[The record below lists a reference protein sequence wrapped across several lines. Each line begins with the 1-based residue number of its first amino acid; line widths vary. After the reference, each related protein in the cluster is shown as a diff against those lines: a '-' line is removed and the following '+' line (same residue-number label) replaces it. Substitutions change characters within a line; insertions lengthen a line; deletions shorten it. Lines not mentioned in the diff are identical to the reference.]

1 MTTHRTHALTAL
13 AASAA
18 VAMLGGCWST
28 PGSHSAQVR
37 NEARDRYDHAS
48 AQVAYDQARQS
59 FQSGQF
65 EQALGN
71 IDRAIVRFPKESSYF
86 LLRGRILHEMARVD
100 QAREAFEKSAEL
112 DPKKPEPHYF
122 LGVIHQRWREN
133 DVALKEY
140 AEAAKLDPSKL
151 HYVAAEIEML
161 TIMGRHDEAEQR
173 LATVQQRFEFSPV
186 IDRLRADV
194 AKVKGD
200 HAACASLLERAAMRE
215 TSAPDVIEELAYA
228 RYSKGDW
235 QGSLNA
241 LDDPALAKVRARPD
255 LVRLRARDLLLLGR
269 PAEARDA
276 LLAIRSDNDPKGRT
290 MLLLGHAAW
299 RLGDWG
305 RVRECGD
312 TLVRLHPQL
321 AEGYM
326 FLGAAAHASGRADE
340 SVAMFEQAV
349 SRDPEREITRK
360 LLGEATA
367 HAKLAPRAPADTA
380 AAGAVRSDAP

>member
-1 MTTHRTHALTAL
+1 MMPRTLVLPAIAL
-13 AASAA
+13 AACVAA
-18 VAMLGGCWST
+18 LPACTGPV
-28 PGSHSAQVR
+28 HSQQVR
-37 NEARDRYDHAS
+37 NEARDRYDRAS

-71 IDRAIVRFPKESSYF
+71 IDKAIARFPKESSYF

-100 QAREAFEKSAEL
+100 QARDAFAKAAEL

-133 DVALKEY
+133 DQALAEY
-140 AEAAKLDPSKL
+140 SEAAKLDPTKL

-161 TIMGRHDEAEQR
+161 TIMGKHDDAESR
-173 LATVQQRFEFSPV
+173 LASVQQRFEFSPV
-186 IDRLRADV
+186 IDRLHADV

-200 HAACASLLERAAMRE
+200 HDGCAAMLERAAMRE

-235 QGSLNA
+235 QGSLAA
-241 LDDPALAKVRARPD
+241 LDDPALAKVRTRPD

-269 PAEARDA
+269 NAEARDA
-276 LLAIRSDNDPKGRT
+276 LMALRGDADAKGRNT
-290 MLLLGHAAW
+290 LLLGHAAW

-305 RVRECGD
+305 RVRECGE
-312 TLVRLHPQL
+312 TLIRLHPEL

-326 FLGAAAHASGRADE
+326 FLGAAANSSGDGERAI
-340 SVAMFEQAV
+340 AMFEQAV
-349 SRDPEREITRK
+349 SRDPERGITRK
-360 LLGEATA
+360 LLQQVTA
-367 HAKLAPRAPADTA
+367 NARHLPSGVADAA
-380 AAGAVRSDAP
+380 AAGAVRSEAP